1 MNRENNVVSIKENEE
16 LIKVLKEF
24 NEFVNLPLGGE
35 IWCSNNEGEI
45 PGTRRKET
53 PEDRI
58 EFIQSEWLKL
68 SEALY
73 DLGIDLD
80 KQEEV
85 QEDIPF
91 SYNNH
96 YEIYEDLVECMKLAY
111 NSGEIAELHFNG
123 IGIMYNEV
131 SIDENGQGDS
141 VITLYREGL
150 NEINTGNEVARI
162 ILKRNKDYKATMDE
176 IFNIELEEI

>member
-1 MNRENNVVSIKENEE
+1 MNRENNVVPIKENEE
-16 LIKVLKEF
+16 LLKVLKGF
-24 NEFVNLPLGGE
+24 NEFLNLPLGGE
-35 IWCSNNEGEI
+35 VWSSNHEGEI

-58 EFIQSEWLKL
+58 EFIQSEWLKV

-80 KQEEV
+80 KQDEA

-91 SYNNH
+91 SYKNH
-96 YEIYEDLVECMKLAY
+96 YEVYENLVECMKLAD
-111 NSGEIAELHFNG
+111 NSGEIAEVHFNG
-123 IGIMYNEV
+123 IGIMYDAIG
-131 SIDENGQGDS
+131 IDDNGQGDS

-150 NEINTGNEVARI
+150 NDINRVDEVARI
-162 ILKRNKDYKATMDE
+162 VLKGNKNYKATKDE
-176 IFNIELEEI
+176 VFNIEIEEI

>member
-16 LIKVLKEF
+16 LVKVLKEF

-35 IWCSNNEGEI
+35 IWCGNNEGEI

-96 YEIYEDLVECMKLAY
+96 YEIYEDLVECMKLAD

-123 IGIMYNEV
+123 IGIMYEAL

-141 VITLYREGL
+141 VITLYREGF
-150 NEINTGNEVARI
+150 NDINGVDEVARI
-162 ILKRNKDYKATMDE
+162 VLKANKNYKATMDE
-176 IFNIELEEI
+176 VFNIEIEEI